1 MHSDQFQFIGNI
13 KKTGNKFSLLI
24 HFNTEWRAKKGVL
37 LWTASATGWVLIILH
52 TDLTNLVFA
61 RKRLSVGRGSLVN
74 HAFSAWYR
82 QQLGETSI
90 LFMHS
95 QTGWDK
101 PCSAATSPTAVMTEE
116 DGFWAD
122 GRKRTTVGLC
132 LLKQS
137 PPPPCVFC
145 VVEGNLTPYCLNC
158 PWQPGCGAW

>member
-74 HAFSAWYR
+74 HAFSA
-82 QQLGETSI
+82 
-90 LFMHS
+90 
-95 QTGWDK
+95 
-101 PCSAATSPTAVMTEE
+101 
-116 DGFWAD
+116 
-122 GRKRTTVGLC
+122 
-132 LLKQS
+132 
-137 PPPPCVFC
+137 
-145 VVEGNLTPYCLNC
+145 
-158 PWQPGCGAW
+158 